1 MQKSTFILLG
11 SVLLVGGLAYAM
23 WRNDASR
30 RAAPPLSQETTS
42 PGQGTTNPESTN
54 EPIMLYCAAS
64 NRAVIDAIITQYKKE
79 CGRQIDVQYG
89 PSQTLLTTLE
99 VSGQGDLF
107 LPADSSYIDMA
118 RNKELVEEVIP
129 LAKMHT
135 VVTVAKG
142 NPKNIHA
149 FEDLLKPEI
158 KLVQAN
164 PDAAAIGKVVKAH
177 LQSQGLWDGL
187 SKNTVAF
194 RMTVTDAAN
203 DVALGAADAAIVYDA
218 VIHGNA
224 KVESIK
230 LKELD
235 GASSDVCLAVSKCTG
250 QPRNALHFA
259 RYVSAIDRGLKQYA
273 AGGFEPVS
281 GDQWSDAPELSIFAG
296 SMLRPA
302 IEQTLVAFEQR
313 EGIRVNRVY
322 NGCGILVA
330 QMQAGQH
337 PDAYFA
343 CDKEF
348 MNKVPDLF
356 PAPVDISQNEL
367 VILVQK
373 GNPHQIKSLKD
384 LGNQGLRVGVGHE
397 KQCAMGW
404 LTQNTLREGEV
415 EQVVMANVKVQSP
428 TGDMLVNQMLAGS
441 LDAAVVYLSNAAGA
455 GEKLDAIRIVGLQCS
470 VATQPFAVAVDSPRS
485 RLANRLFERIQSAD
499 SKTAFLAEG
508 FRWSNDVTS
517 TSKHE

>member
-11 SVLLVGGLAYAM
+11 SALLLGGLTLALF
-23 WRNDASR
+23 RNDASR
-30 RAAPPLSQETTS
+30 RGAPPSTNGA
-42 PGQGTTNPESTN
+42 GQGGSIAAFQSPL
-54 EPIMLYCAAS
+54 EPVMLYCAAS
-64 NRAVIDAIITQYKKE
+64 NRAVMDAIIAKYREE
-79 CGRQIDVQYG
+79 CGRVINVQYG

-118 RNKELVEEVIP
+118 QKKELVEEVIP
-129 LAKMHT
+129 LAKMHA
-135 VVTVAKG
+135 VVAVVKG
-142 NPKNIHA
+142 NPKNIQT

-164 PDAAAIGKVVKAH
+164 PDAAAIGKVVRDK
-177 LQSQGLWDGL
+177 LQSQGLWDQL

-194 RMTVTDAAN
+194 RMTVNDAAN

-218 VIHGNA
+218 VLHGNA
-224 KVESIK
+224 KVEWIK
-230 LKELD
+230 LKELE
-235 GASSDVCLAVSKCTG
+235 GATSDVCLAVARSTK
-250 QPRNALHFA
+250 QPPNTLHFA
-259 RYVSAIDRGLKQYA
+259 RYVSAIDRGLKQYT
-273 AGGFEPVS
+273 AGGFEIVA
-281 GDQWSDAPELSIFAG
+281 GDKWSNAPELSIFAG

-302 IEQTLVAFEQR
+302 IEKTLIAFEQR
-313 EGIRVNRVY
+313 EGVRVNRVY

-330 QMQAGQH
+330 QMQGGQH

-348 MNKVPDLF
+348 MSKVPDLF
-356 PAPVDISQNEL
+356 PAPVDVSQNEL

-373 GNPHQIKSLKD
+373 GNPHNIKSLKD

-404 LTQNTLREGEV
+404 LTQNTLREGGI
-415 EQVVMANVKVQSP
+415 EQVVMANVMVQSP

-441 LDAAVVYLSNAAGA
+441 LDATVVYLSNAAGA

-470 VATQPFAVAVDSPRS
+470 IATQPFAVAVDSPRA
-485 RLANRLFERIQSAD
+485 RLANRLFERIQSAE
-499 SKTAFLAEG
+499 SKSTFLAEG
-508 FRWSNDVTS
+508 FRWSSDVTS
-517 TSKHE
+517 AKEHE